1 VLIDGGALT
10 LALLP
15 TNRDKFLKLS
25 LQSATVI
32 VCRASPIQKALV
44 VELVKAGIPD
54 VTLAV

>member
-1 VLIDGGALT
+1 MLIDGSALT

-15 TNRDKFLKLS
+15 TNRKNFLKLA

-44 VELVKAGIPD
+44 VELVKAGVPD